1 MERELSAMSGLEAT
15 ARHEVVPSSA
25 PRSTIHGLPLSRA
38 KGPGP
43 TPHAPR
49 LPVWLFLGLIGASIA
64 GLALAPWPLA
74 TKLYAVVHGLCAQRP
89 SHSFTFDGVALPFD
103 ARMTGIYGGALTT
116 ALFLLVSGRARAVR
130 LPPVPI
136 LAMLGFFVAIMGAD
150 GVNST
155 LQDLR
160 VPYLYEPDNR
170 LRLATGLLMGV
181 TLGIM
186 QAYLLNRTVW
196 SHPAEVPLLRGWR
209 ELGALLAAQILFY
222 LLVISG
228 WGALRIPLA
237 LALVGGAVAVVL
249 VLALTFLVLAYGRE
263 GRFARPADLAGFA
276 SVALLLGYATLA
288 LIAAARFLL
297 ERFIDTSALT

>member
-1 MERELSAMSGLEAT
+1 MGRELTASGEIEAT
-15 ARHEVVPSSA
+15 TRHEAVPSST
-25 PRSTIHGLPLSRA
+25 PRSTL
-38 KGPGP
+38 
-43 TPHAPR
+43 HAPQLTAHGPR
-49 LPVWLFLGLIGASIA
+49 PTIWLFLGLIGASVA
-64 GLALAPWPLA
+64 ALALAPWPLA

-116 ALFLLVSGRARAVR
+116 ALFLLASGRARAVR
-130 LPPVPI
+130 LPSVPI
-136 LAMLGFFVAIMGAD
+136 MAMLGLFVAIMGAD

-155 LQDLR
+155 LLDLR
-160 VPYLYEPDNR
+160 APYLYEPDNR
-170 LRLATGLLMGV
+170 LRLATGLLVGV

-196 SHPAEVPLLRGWR
+196 SDPADVPLLRGWR
-209 ELGALLAAQILFY
+209 ELGALLVAQALVY

-228 WGALRIPLA
+228 WGALRTPLA
-237 LALVGGAVAVVL
+237 LALVVGAVAVVL
-249 VLALTFLVLAYGRE
+249 TLALTFLVLAYGRE

-276 SVALLLGYATLA
+276 SAALLLGYATLA

-297 ERFIDTSALT
+297 ERFIDTSALM

>member
-1 MERELSAMSGLEAT
+1 MAATGGLEAT
-15 ARHEVVPSSA
+15 ARHEVSASSP
-25 PRSTIHGLPLSRA
+25 PRSPLP
-38 KGPGP
+38 
-43 TPHAPR
+43 APR
-49 LPVWLFLGLIGASIA
+49 LPVWLFLGLVGASIT
-64 GLALAPWPLA
+64 GLVLAPWPLA

-116 ALFLLVSGRARAVR
+116 AIFPLAGGRARAVR
-130 LPPVPI
+130 LPPGPI
-136 LAMLGFFVAIMGAD
+136 LVMLGVFVAIMGAD

-196 SHPAEVPLLRGWR
+196 SDPADVPLLRGWW
-209 ELGALLAAQILFY
+209 ELGVLLAAQALVY

-228 WGALRIPLA
+228 WGALRTPLA

-249 VLALTFLVLAYGRE
+249 TLALTFLVLAYGRE

-276 SVALLLGYATLA
+276 SAALLLGYAALA

-297 ERFIDTSALT
+297 ERFIDTSALM